1 MEWFGIVALLI
12 QNQGRVIISEKT
24 EINYM
29 QTKRIRLSSEE
40 WHLPIE
46 QIVHFNHLKG
56 SGGRNA
62 QFVSPCSQIFFVGD
76 VPVDYKMEAVV
87 LLIRFENMIKRFLN
101 YVDGK
106 KECCFRILNLNK
118 IFMIIF
124 CLVESVKQFVVIVNG
139 AKFVT

>member
-29 QTKRIRLSSEE
+29 QTKRIRLPSEE

-46 QIVHFNHLKG
+46 QIVHFNYLEG

-62 QFVSPCSQIFFVGD
+62 
-76 VPVDYKMEAVV
+76 YLA
-87 LLIRFENMIKRFLN
+87 
-101 YVDGK
+101 
-106 KECCFRILNLNK
+106 
-118 IFMIIF
+118 
-124 CLVESVKQFVVIVNG
+124 
-139 AKFVT
+139 

>member
-1 MEWFGIVALLI
+1 MEYQYKLRPHHGLC
-12 QNQGRVIISEKT
+12 IS
-24 EINYM
+24 
-29 QTKRIRLSSEE
+29 
-40 WHLPIE
+40 
-46 QIVHFNHLKG
+46 
-56 SGGRNA
+56 
-62 QFVSPCSQIFFVGD
+62 FFS
-76 VPVDYKMEAVV
+76 DYKMEVVV

-106 KECCFRILNLNK
+106 KECYFRILNLNK